1 MKSLAFFPVLVLLA
15 SCANYQVGS
24 TPKAQAFKD
33 IRLLYVPT
41 AANETDETAVP
52 GPVTNAI
59 LQEIDRDGT
68 YRHARKEE
76 SDAILEVTVKRIERT
91 SIRQSTEQFLT
102 TLQYQLTITLEY
114 RLYDLKEKKEVLPK
128 SRVSGYTTFFVQ
140 GDQTES
146 QRQALPRRS
155 SATAPKPEIRSSPA
169 EGSGTELTLSM
180 ERL

>member
-1 MKSLAFFPVLVLLA
+1 MKNLAFLPVLLFLA
-15 SCANYQVGS
+15 SCANYQVGN

-41 AANETDETAVP
+41 ATNETEETAVP

-68 YRHARKEE
+68 FRHARKEE

-102 TLQYQLTITLEY
+102 TLQFQLTITLEY
-114 RLYDLKEKKEVLPK
+114 RLYDLKEKKELLPK

-146 QRQALPRRS
+146 QRQALPL
-155 SATAPKPEIRSSPA
+155 AAQKAAQNLVTAIANR
-169 EGSGTELTLSM
+169 GW
-180 ERL
+180 

>member
-76 SDAILEVTVKRIERT
+76 S
-91 SIRQSTEQFLT
+91 RQSTEQFLT

-146 QRQALPRRS
+146 QRQALPL
-155 SATAPKPEIRSSPA
+155 AAQKAAQNLVTALANR
-169 EGSGTELTLSM
+169 GW
-180 ERL
+180 